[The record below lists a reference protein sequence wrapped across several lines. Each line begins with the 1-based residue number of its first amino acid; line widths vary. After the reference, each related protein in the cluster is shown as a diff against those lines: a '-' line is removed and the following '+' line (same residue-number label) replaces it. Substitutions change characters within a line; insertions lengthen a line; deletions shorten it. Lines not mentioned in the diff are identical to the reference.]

1 MSALL
6 QGPRQGYPAGHS
18 VITSTDDESGVALS
32 VLKLEAAASLT
43 PARETAWLLLSGS
56 LDVEVDGKTHALVRR
71 SVFDDSPSAV
81 HVAAGT
87 AVRLSPKDP
96 VELLQCE
103 TANTRA
109 FASVVYPATAV
120 KDEHRGRG
128 KVHDA
133 AFRFVRTVFDGTNA
147 PAEAELVLGEVV
159 NFPGRWS
166 SYPPHHHPQP
176 ELYHYRFSDPRGY
189 GHAELGE
196 EVMKVR
202 HGDTLRILR
211 GVDHPQCAAPGYAM
225 YYAWVIRHLPGARYV
240 GPEFNPEHTWTMDE
254 EAPAWWPKGIPR
266 K

>member
-1 MSALL
+1 LGAGEWAALTL
-6 QGPRQGYPAGHS
+6 Q
-18 VITSTDDESGVALS
+18 
-32 VLKLEAAASLT
+32 
-43 PARETAWLLLSGS
+43 RETAWLLLSGD
-56 LDVEVDGKTHALVRR
+56 LDVRLAGHTRPLVRR
-71 SVFDDSPSAV
+71 SVLEDSPSAV
-81 HVAAGT
+81 HLSAGA
-87 AVRLSPKDP
+87 AVRLQAKDA

-109 FASVVYPATAV
+109 FAAAVYPGEKV

-128 KVHDA
+128 QVHDA

-147 PAEAELVLGEVV
+147 PPEAELVLGEVV

-196 EVMKVR
+196 EVVKVR
-202 HGDTLRILR
+202 HCDTVRILK

-225 YYAWVIRHLPGARYV
+225 YYAWVIRHLPGKPYV
-240 GPEFNPEHTWTMDE
+240 GPQFNPEHTWTMDE
-254 EAPAWWPKGIPR
+254 EAPAWWPSGVER